1 MGKHRTGKIRRTGSL
16 LKDNRAEIFG
26 ESKGLTNQEDWQPC
40 TVKDNRAGILGGKVK
55 D

>member
-1 MGKHRTGKIRRTGSL
+1 MEDYWTGLIGRTDSL
-16 LKDNRAEIFG
+16 VKDNRAEILG

-40 TVKDNRAGILGGKVK
+40 TVKDKRDGIFGGIVK